1 MNETTLNLSAVYSQR
16 LAALMDREKKYLKCF
31 RDMSAA
37 AFTDELKTALSPSST
52 EMDQHIE
59 RLKQCMTRQKIKG
72 ANTNDILT
80 DTLLK
85 LCADLIKPKKKSS
98 RARDIDI
105 LEYGQLIFQL
115 KVSAYQSLHLMA
127 LTLQQDEDAILL
139 EQCSKDNQNSNSYLL
154 QISGNIIYPES
165 M

>member
-1 MNETTLNLSAVYSQR
+1 M
-16 LAALMDREKKYLKCF
+16 
-31 RDMSAA
+31 
-37 AFTDELKTALSPSST
+37 
-52 EMDQHIE
+52 
-59 RLKQCMTRQKIKG
+59 
-72 ANTNDILT
+72 
-80 DTLLK
+80 
-85 LCADLIKPKKKSS
+85 
-98 RARDIDI
+98 
-105 LEYGQLIFQL
+105 EYGQLIFQL